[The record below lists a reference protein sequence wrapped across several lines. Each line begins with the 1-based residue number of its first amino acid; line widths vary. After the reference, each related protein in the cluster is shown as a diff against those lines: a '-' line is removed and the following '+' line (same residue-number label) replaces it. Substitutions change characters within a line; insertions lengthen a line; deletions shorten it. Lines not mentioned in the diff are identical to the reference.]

1 MLLIPAIDLKKGFC
15 VRLLQGES
23 DKETVYSNDPAAMAV
38 TFEEAGAKR
47 LHLVDLDGA
56 FQGEGANISSIR
68 SILKNVSIPVQ
79 IGGGLRTEE
88 DIDRMLALGVSAVIV
103 GTMAVKHPDVL
114 EKLLKKYTDEQIILG
129 IDARNRKVSI
139 EGWKESTE
147 IQDVEFA
154 LRWKNSGIK
163 RVVFTDISRDGML
176 SGPNL
181 AALREMAEHTGLKI
195 VASGGISSMDDLE
208 QLKTL
213 EPNGVDQAISGKAIY
228 EGKIDLK
235 RVFKCLQSE

>member
-1 MLLIPAIDLKKGFC
+1 MLLIPAIDLRNGFC

-56 FQGEGANISSIR
+56 FQGEGANLSSIR

-88 DIDRMLALGVSAVIV
+88 DIDRMLAFGVSAVIV

-147 IQDVEFA
+147 IQDVKFA

>member
-1 MLLIPAIDLKKGFC
+1 MLLIPAIDLRNGFC

-114 EKLLKKYTDEQIILG
+114 EKVLKKYTDEQIILG

-147 IQDVEFA
+147 IQDVKFA

-235 RVFKCLQSE
+235 RAFKCLQSE

>member
-38 TFEEAGAKR
+38 KFEKTGAKR

-56 FQGEGANISSIR
+56 FKGVGDNISSIR

-88 DIDRMLALGVSAVIV
+88 DIDRMLDLGASAVIV
-103 GTMAVKHPDVL
+103 GTMAVKRPDVL
-114 EKLLKKYTDEQIILG
+114 EKLLNKYTDEQIILG
-129 IDARNRKVSI
+129 IDVRNRKVSI
-139 EGWKESTE
+139 EGWNESTV

-154 LRWKNSGIK
+154 LRWKNSGLK
-163 RVVFTDISRDGML
+163 RVIFTDISRDGML
-176 SGPNL
+176 RGPNL

-208 QLKTL
+208 KLKTL
-213 EPNGVDQAISGKAIY
+213 EPYGVDQVISGKAIY
-228 EGKIDLK
+228 EGKIDLRK
-235 RVFKCLQSE
+235 VFKCLQSE

>member
-38 TFEEAGAKR
+38 KFEETGAKR

-56 FQGEGANISSIR
+56 FKGVGDNISSIR

-88 DIDRMLALGVSAVIV
+88 DIDRMLDLGASAVIV
-103 GTMAVKHPDVL
+103 GTMAVKSPDLL
-114 EKLLKKYTDEQIILG
+114 EKLLNKYTDEQIILG
-129 IDARNRKVSI
+129 IDVRNRKVSI
-139 EGWKESTE
+139 EGWNESTV

-154 LRWKNSGIK
+154 LRWKNSGLQ
-163 RVVFTDISRDGML
+163 RVIFTDISRDGML
-176 SGPNL
+176 RGPNL

-208 QLKTL
+208 KLKTL
-213 EPNGVDQAISGKAIY
+213 EPYGVDQVISGKAIY
-228 EGKIDLK
+228 ERKIDLK
-235 RVFKCLQSE
+235 NVFKCLQSE

>member
-1 MLLIPAIDLKKGFC
+1 MLLIPAIDLRNGFC

-147 IQDVEFA
+147 IQDVKFA

-163 RVVFTDISRDGML
+163 RMVFTDISRDGML

-213 EPNGVDQAISGKAIY
+213 ESNGVDQAITGKAIY

-235 RVFKCLQSE
+235 KVFKCLQSE

>member
-1 MLLIPAIDLKKGFC
+1 MLLIPAIDLRNGFC
-15 VRLLQGES
+15 VRLLQGEP
-23 DKETVYSNDPAAMAV
+23 DKETVYSNEPVSMAV
-38 TFEEAGAKR
+38 KFEEAGAKR

-56 FQGEGANISSIR
+56 FQGEGANIPSIR
-68 SILKNVSIPVQ
+68 SILENVSIPVQ

-88 DIDRMLALGVSAVIV
+88 DIDRMLALGVSSVIV
-103 GTMAVKHPDVL
+103 GTMAVKNPDVL
-114 EKLLKKYTDEQIILG
+114 EKLLKKYTEEQIILG
-129 IDARNRKVSI
+129 IDARNRKISI

-147 IQDVEFA
+147 IQDVKFA
-154 LRWKNSGIK
+154 LRWKNYGVK
-163 RVVFTDISRDGML
+163 RVVYTEISRDGTL

-181 AALREMAEHTGLKI
+181 SALREMAENTGLKI
-195 VASGGISSMDDLE
+195 VASGGISSMGDLE

>member
-1 MLLIPAIDLKKGFC
+1 MLLIPAIDLRNGFC

-56 FQGEGANISSIR
+56 FQGEEANISSIR

-147 IQDVEFA
+147 IQDVKFA

>member
-1 MLLIPAIDLKKGFC
+1 MLLIPAIDLRNGFC
-15 VRLLQGES
+15 VRLMQGES
-23 DKETVYSNDPAAMAV
+23 DKETVYSSDPAAMAV
-38 TFEEAGAKR
+38 KFEEAGAER

-56 FQGEGANISSIR
+56 FQGEGANIPSIR

-114 EKLLKKYTDEQIILG
+114 EKLLNKYTDEQIILG

-147 IQDVEFA
+147 IQDVKFA

>member
-1 MLLIPAIDLKKGFC
+1 MLLIPAIDLKNAFC

-56 FQGEGANISSIR
+56 FQGEGANTSSIR

-88 DIDRMLALGVSAVIV
+88 DIDSIMDLGASAVIV

-114 EKLLKKYTDEQIILG
+114 
-129 IDARNRKVSI
+129 
-139 EGWKESTE
+139 
-147 IQDVEFA
+147 
-154 LRWKNSGIK
+154 
-163 RVVFTDISRDGML
+163 
-176 SGPNL
+176 
-181 AALREMAEHTGLKI
+181 
-195 VASGGISSMDDLE
+195 
-208 QLKTL
+208 
-213 EPNGVDQAISGKAIY
+213 
-228 EGKIDLK
+228 
-235 RVFKCLQSE
+235 

>member
-1 MLLIPAIDLKKGFC
+1 MLLIPAIDLRKGSC

-23 DKETVYSNDPAAMAV
+23 DKETVYSNDPAAMAA

-56 FQGEGANISSIR
+56 FQGEGANISSIC
-68 SILKNVSIPVQ
+68 SILNNVSIPVQ

-88 DIDRMLALGVSAVIV
+88 DIDSIIDLGASAVIV
-103 GTMAVKHPDVL
+103 GTMAVKRSDVL
-114 EKLLKKYTDEQIILG
+114 EKILNKYTDEQIILG

-147 IQDVEFA
+147 IQDVKFA

-181 AALREMAEHTGLKI
+181 AALREMAQHTGLKI
-195 VASGGISSMDDLE
+195 IASGGISSMDDLE

>member
-1 MLLIPAIDLKKGFC
+1 MLLIPAIDLRNGSC

-23 DKETVYSNDPAAMAV
+23 DKETVYSNNPVAMAV
-38 TFEEAGAKR
+38 KFEEAGAKR

-56 FQGEGANISSIR
+56 FQGDGANISSIR
-68 SILKNVSIPVQ
+68 SILENVSIPVQ

-88 DIDRMLALGVSAVIV
+88 DIDRMLAHGVSAVIV

-129 IDARNRKVSI
+129 IDSRNRKVSI
-139 EGWKESTE
+139 EGWKESTQ
-147 IQDVEFA
+147 IQDVKFA

-181 AALREMAEHTGLKI
+181 AALREMAEHAGLKI

>member
-1 MLLIPAIDLKKGFC
+1 MLLIPAIDLRNGFC

-88 DIDRMLALGVSAVIV
+88 DVDRMLALGVSTVIV
-103 GTMAVKHPDVL
+103 GTMAVKHPNVL

-147 IQDVEFA
+147 IQDVKFA

>member
-1 MLLIPAIDLKKGFC
+1 MLLIPAIDLKNGFC
-15 VRLLQGES
+15 VRLLQGDS
-23 DKETVYSNDPAAMAV
+23 DMETVYSSDPAAMAV
-38 TFEEAGAKR
+38 KFEEAGAER

-56 FQGEGANISSIR
+56 FQGEGANIPSIR
-68 SILKNVSIPVQ
+68 SILNNVSIPVQ

-88 DIDRMLALGVSAVIV
+88 DIDSIIDLGASAVIV
-103 GTMAVKHPDVL
+103 GTMAVKRSDVL
-114 EKLLKKYTDEQIILG
+114 EKILNKYTDEQIILG

-139 EGWKESTE
+139 EGWKECTE

>member
-1 MLLIPAIDLKKGFC
+1 MLLIPAIDLKNGFC

-23 DKETVYSNDPAAMAV
+23 DMETVYSSDPAAMAV
-38 TFEEAGAKR
+38 KFEEAGAER

-56 FQGEGANISSIR
+56 FQGEGANIPSIR
-68 SILKNVSIPVQ
+68 SILNNVSIPVQ

-88 DIDRMLALGVSAVIV
+88 DIDSIIDLGASAVIV
-103 GTMAVKHPDVL
+103 GTMAVKRSDVL
-114 EKLLKKYTDEQIILG
+114 EKILNKYTDEQIILG

-147 IQDVEFA
+147 IQDVKFA

-181 AALREMAEHTGLKI
+181 AALREMAQHTGLKI
-195 VASGGISSMDDLE
+195 VASGGISSMDDIDL
-208 QLKTL
+208 LKTL

-228 EGKIDLK
+228 ERKIDLK

>member
-1 MLLIPAIDLKKGFC
+1 MLLIPAIDLKNGFC

-23 DKETVYSNDPAAMAV
+23 DKETVYSKDPAAMAV
-38 TFEEAGAKR
+38 KFEEAGAKR

-56 FQGEGANISSIR
+56 FQGEGANISSIW
-68 SILKNVSIPVQ
+68 SILNNVSIPVQ

-88 DIDRMLALGVSAVIV
+88 DIERMLALGVSAVIV
-103 GTMAVKHPDVL
+103 GTMAVKRPDVL

-139 EGWKESTE
+139 EGWKESTK

-181 AALREMAEHTGLKI
+181 AALREMAEHTGMKI

-213 EPNGVDQAISGKAIY
+213 ETYGVDQVISGKAIY
-228 EGKIDLK
+228 EGKIDLRK
-235 RVFKCLQSE
+235 VFKCLQSE

>member
-1 MLLIPAIDLKKGFC
+1 MLLIPAIDLRNGFC

-23 DKETVYSNDPAAMAV
+23 DKETVYSNDPAAMAI

-56 FQGEGANISSIR
+56 FQGEGVNFSSIR

-88 DIDRMLALGVSAVIV
+88 DIDRMLALGVSSVIV

-147 IQDVEFA
+147 IQDVKFA

>member
-1 MLLIPAIDLKKGFC
+1 MLLIPAIDLKNGLC
-15 VRLLQGES
+15 VRLLQGNS

-38 TFEEAGAKR
+38 KFEEAGAKR

-56 FQGEGANISSIR
+56 LQGEGANISSIR

-88 DIDRMLALGVSAVIV
+88 DIDIMIDLGVSSVIV
-103 GTMAVKHPDVL
+103 GTMAVKHPNLL
-114 EKLLKKYTDEQIILG
+114 EKLLNKYTDGQIILG

-154 LRWKNSGIK
+154 LRWKNFGIK

-176 SGPNL
+176 SGPNFS
-181 AALREMAEHTGLKI
+181 ALREMAEHTGLKI
-195 VASGGISSMDDLE
+195 VASGGISSIEDLK
-208 QLKTL
+208 QLKTY
-213 EPNGVDQAISGKAIY
+213 EPFGVDQVISGKAIY
-228 EGKIDLK
+228 EKKINLRK
-235 RVFKCLQSE
+235 VFKCLLNE

>member
-1 MLLIPAIDLKKGFC
+1 MLLIPAIDLRNGFC

-114 EKLLKKYTDEQIILG
+114 EKVLKKYTDEQIILG

-147 IQDVEFA
+147 IQDVKFA